1 MKLVELTEMIV
12 KELVTD
18 PESITVKEFPSE
30 EENTIIIQVMVPE
43 DQMGRVIGKE
53 GKMAKALRTIVQ
65 ASSYINDN
73 KRVNILRGEKDEQK
87 NDYIFSVLWRTDGS
101 SRLCNDHGNSDS
113 NSSGLCPSGRC
124 FYPFDCYISRPQ
136 RRGLGRWTRF
146 CHG

>member
-1 MKLVELTEMIV
+1 MRLVELTEMIV

-30 EENTIIIQVMVPE
+30 EENTITIQVMVPE

-73 KRVNILRGEKDEQK
+73 KRVNI
-87 NDYIFSVLWRTDGS
+87 NI
-101 SRLCNDHGNSDS
+101 DS
-113 NSSGLCPSGRC
+113 
-124 FYPFDCYISRPQ
+124 Y
-136 RRGLGRWTRF
+136 
-146 CHG
+146 

>member
-30 EENTIIIQVMVPE
+30 EENTIIIHVMVPE

-73 KRVNILRGEKDEQK
+73 KRVNI
-87 NDYIFSVLWRTDGS
+87 NI
-101 SRLCNDHGNSDS
+101 DS
-113 NSSGLCPSGRC
+113 
-124 FYPFDCYISRPQ
+124 Y
-136 RRGLGRWTRF
+136 
-146 CHG
+146 